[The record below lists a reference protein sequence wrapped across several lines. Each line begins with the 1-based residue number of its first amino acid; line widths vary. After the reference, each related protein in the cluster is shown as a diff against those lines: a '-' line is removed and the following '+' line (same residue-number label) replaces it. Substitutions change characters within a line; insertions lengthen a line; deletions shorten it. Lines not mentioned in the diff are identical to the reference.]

1 MSANKLVI
9 LRPAFF
15 AGRMDLCNRR
25 QVAQVLRFSQE
36 DKQDGNPKEQLD
48 TPVVVQFGLYMT
60 LSS

>member
-1 MSANKLVI
+1 
-9 LRPAFF
+9 
-15 AGRMDLCNRR
+15 MDLCNRR